1 MIRQPR
7 PLLVN
12 GHEVNTDKALERAA
26 QASGY
31 RIAPKVRV
39 ADVLPISGSGISDA
53 EYSYALRSHFDW
65 VVTEG
70 DERNPQFAVEF
81 DGASHNAAEVAAR
94 DAVKDRIAIHFGF
107 PLLRIDGTFLRRVRK
122 RPLLEILVEAW
133 KAWRE
138 FMAAQ
143 EAGEIA
149 WDEPWMY
156 QALFNV
162 DPATGKWTPALA
174 IDAGGRSL
182 VRILFERGVCRSFQ
196 PTSLVQMHWGRQV
209 VGSYAMVE
217 LTDGTFVT
225 GKSRI
230 RSYNFEPIPAW
241 ELADD
246 LAIENLRMNLRLWM
260 DGHNIAIGAAD
271 IERIRTEHPES
282 DGWHAV
288 GITHSLWMRA

>member
-1 MIRQPR
+1 
-7 PLLVN
+7 VN

-26 QASGY
+26 AAAGY
-31 RIAPKVRV
+31 RIARKVRV
-39 ADVLPISGSGISDA
+39 ADVLPITHSGLSNA
-53 EYSYALRSHFDW
+53 EYGYALRSHFDW

-70 DERNPQFAVEF
+70 DERVPQFAVEF
-81 DGASHNAAEVAAR
+81 DGASHETTEAAAR
-94 DAVKDRIAIHFGF
+94 DALKDRIAIRFGL
-107 PLLRIDGTFLRRVRK
+107 PLLRIDGTFLRRVRR

-156 QALFNV
+156 QALFSV
-162 DPATGKWTPALA
+162 DPATGKMTPALA
-174 IDAGGRSL
+174 IDAGGRGL
-182 VRILFERGVCRSFQ
+182 VRVLFERGVCRSFQ

-225 GKSRI
+225 GQSRI

-260 DGHNIAIGAAD
+260 DGHNIAVSATD
-271 IERIRTEHPES
+271 IVRIRAEHPES
-282 DGWHAV
+282 DGWRAV
-288 GITHSLWMRA
+288 GITHPLWMTA

>member
-1 MIRQPR
+1 MNSVR

-26 QASGY
+26 EAVGY

-39 ADVLPISGSGISDA
+39 ADVLPIANSGLSNA

-65 VVTEG
+65 VVTDGE
-70 DERNPQFAVEF
+70 ERNPQFAVEF
-81 DGASHNAAEVAAR
+81 DGASHEAPDAAAR
-94 DAVKDRIAIHFGF
+94 DAMKDRIAIHFGF

-133 KAWRE
+133 KAWRG
-138 FMAAQ
+138 FMDAQ

-156 QALFNV
+156 QALFEA
-162 DPATGKWTPALA
+162 DPETGGMRPALA
-174 IDAGGRSL
+174 IDAGGRGL
-182 VRILFERGVCRSFQ
+182 VRLLFERGVCRSFQ
-196 PTSLVQMHWGRQV
+196 PTSLVQPGFGRRLV
-209 VGSYAMVE
+209 ESFAMVE
-217 LTDGTFVT
+217 LTDGTYIT
-225 GKSRI
+225 GRSKI

-260 DGHNIAIGAAD
+260 EGLDVAVAAKD
-271 IERIRTEHPES
+271 VRRIRGEHPES
-282 DGWHAV
+282 AGWVAV
-288 GITHSLWMRA
+288 GIAHPLWMVK

>member
-1 MIRQPR
+1 LIGRPR

-12 GHEVNTDKALERAA
+12 GHEINTDKALERAA
-26 QASGY
+26 EAAGY
-31 RIAPKVRV
+31 KIAPKVRV
-39 ADVLPISGSGISDA
+39 ADVLSIAGSGLSNA

-70 DERNPQFAVEF
+70 DERTPQFAVEF
-81 DGASHNAAEVAAR
+81 DGSSHEIPAVAAR
-94 DAVKDRIAIHFGF
+94 DALKDRIVTHFGF

-133 KAWRE
+133 KAWRA
-138 FMAAQ
+138 FMEAQ

-156 QALFNV
+156 QALFDV
-162 DPATGKWTPALA
+162 DPDTGAWMAALA
-174 IDAGGRSL
+174 IDAPGRGL
-182 VRILFERGVCRSFQ
+182 VRRLHERGVCRSFM
-196 PTSLVQMHWGRQV
+196 PTSLVQMQWGRPV
-209 VGSYAMVE
+209 VASYAMVE

-225 GKSRI
+225 GQSRI

-241 ELADD
+241 ELAGD

-260 DGHNIAIGAAD
+260 EGHDVAVTAD
-271 IERIRTEHPES
+271 DVARIRVEHPEAE
-282 DGWHAV
+282 GWLAE
-288 GITHSLWMRA
+288 GITHPLWMTA

>member
-1 MIRQPR
+1 MIGQPR

-26 QASGY
+26 VASGY
-31 RIAPKVRV
+31 RIAPKVRL
-39 ADVLPISGSGISDA
+39 ADVLPISGSGLSNP
-53 EYSYALRSHFDW
+53 EFSYALRSHFDW

-81 DGASHNAAEVAAR
+81 DGASHDAPEVAAR
-94 DAVKDRIAIHFGF
+94 DALKDRIAIHFAF

-143 EAGEIA
+143 DAGEIA

-156 QALFNV
+156 QALFSV

-182 VRILFERGVCRSFQ
+182 VRVLFERGVCRSFQ
-196 PTSLVQMHWGRQV
+196 PTSLVQMHWGRQI

-225 GKSRI
+225 GRSRI

-260 DGHNIAIGAAD
+260 DGHNVAVSGADVA
-271 IERIRTEHPES
+271 RIRAEHPES
-282 DGWHAV
+282 DGWHAI
-288 GITHSLWMRA
+288 GITHPLWMTA